1 MMKMGEVFLTFL
13 ALSHVQSNG
22 LSAYHYQNAYGRS
35 REQILQWLQNVE
47 TRYSSQHLA
56 AVTRQDSC
64 LVDVCLARRASRRG
78 SPKLALVGLVKHE
91 KIIQK
96 TFKYTPLEI
105 PFASVCYWK
114 KNRKQ
119 V

>member
-96 TFKYTPLEI
+96 TFKYTHP
-105 PFASVCYWK
+105 
-114 KNRKQ
+114 
-119 V
+119 